1 MRTLF
6 ALVLAVLCGF
16 PAVAVEHGN
25 AKAGLEFAIEF
36 CSSCHAVAGDFSP
49 LAAATPFNEVAER
62 PGMTG
67 TALAVFL
74 QTSHPTM
81 PNFVLDKQDMLDVIA
96 YIQSLKDDRPTE
108 H

>member
-1 MRTLF
+1 MRMLF
-6 ALVLAVLCGF
+6 ALFLAVTSAF
-16 PAVAVEHGN
+16 PAVAAEQGN
-25 AKAGLEFAIEF
+25 AKAGLEFATEF

-49 LAAATPFNEVAER
+49 LAAATPFKEVAER

-81 PNFVLDKQDMLDVIA
+81 PNIILNKQDMFDVIA
-96 YIQSLKDDRPTE
+96 YIDSLKEERPTE

>member
-1 MRTLF
+1 MRMLAAF
-6 ALVLAVLCGF
+6 ISALACAV
-16 PAVAVEHGN
+16 PAVAAEQGN
-25 AKAGLEFAIEF
+25 AKAGLEFAMEF

-49 LAAATPFNEVAER
+49 LAAATPFREVAER

-81 PNFVLDKQDMLDVIA
+81 PNFVLEKQDMFDVIA
-96 YIQSLKDDRPTE
+96 YIQSLKEDRPAE

>member
-6 ALVLAVLCGF
+6 AAV
-16 PAVAVEHGN
+16 VAVFCALPAFAAEKGD
-25 AKAGLEFAIEF
+25 AKAGLEFAMEF
-36 CSSCHAVAGDFSP
+36 CSSCHAVAGGYSP
-49 LAAATPFNEVAER
+49 LAAATPFKEVADR

-81 PNFVLDKQDMLDVIA
+81 PNLILDKQDMLDVIA
-96 YIQSLKDDRPTE
+96 YIQSLKEDHPTE